1 MGIIGGSIG
10 VSPDQILASGD
21 SFTAE
26 LANQPFA
33 VQNLTYDAASSG
45 TITVTVGV
53 GRIEWQDLQLDQFT
67 SNQTVTQ
74 TSADSLGGNTYYV
87 ILNKGVSAGTPTLSI
102 ESSAPTQTDIGKVWL
117 AQYTLPATV
126 STSSNS
132 ILVDKRAQIVKGGGG
147 GLLQEGDTSID
158 ISDTGSGSSIVF
170 TIDGTTEGTFSASLV
185 DYNGLYIGANTIAI
199 DTTIASGKTGFT
211 GGTLTV
217 NNGVVLTLVGN
228 LVIF

>member
-1 MGIIGGSIG
+1 MSVIGGSIG
-10 VSPDQILASGD
+10 VSPDQILATGD

-45 TITVTVGV
+45 TVTVTVGV
-53 GRIEWQDLQLDQFT
+53 GRIEWSDLQLDEFT

-87 ILNKGVSAGTPTLSI
+87 ILNKGISAGTPTITLETSI
-102 ESSAPTQTDIGKVWL
+102 PTTSDTGKLML
-117 AQYTLPATV
+117 ASYTLPATV
-126 STSSNS
+126 STSSNA
-132 ILVDKRAQIVKGGGG
+132 ILVDKRPQISKGGGG
-147 GLLQEGDTSID
+147 GLLSSNDTNVT
-158 ISDTGSGSSIVF
+158 ISDTGSGSSIIF
-170 TIDGTTEGTFSASLV
+170 TIDGTTTGTFTGSTL
-185 DYNGLYIGANTIAI
+185 DYNGVFIGANSFAI
-199 DTTIASGKTGFT
+199 NTTIASGKTAFT
-211 GGTLTV
+211 GGTVTV